1 MTLPPASPSSRPQ
14 QLILRF
20 ALKKTDSSFSALIIV
35 CLVERTYRNR
45 TGLSFLDPN
54 RFIGR
59 IACAGNDRLLRSG
72 GRGEAMAAIEKY
84 NGGVG
89 RLQSRAEESFLL
101 LRNANGTEEGETF

>member
-1 MTLPPASPSSRPQ
+1 VSSRDAPACLSEQ
-14 QLILRF
+14 Q
-20 ALKKTDSSFSALIIV
+20 AAASTDPSFSALIIV

-45 TGLSFLDPN
+45 TGSSLLDPIVLLA
-54 RFIGR
+54 RSRAQKMIGFFV
-59 IACAGNDRLLRSG
+59 RSG
-72 GRGEAMAAIEKY
+72 GRGEAMAGIE